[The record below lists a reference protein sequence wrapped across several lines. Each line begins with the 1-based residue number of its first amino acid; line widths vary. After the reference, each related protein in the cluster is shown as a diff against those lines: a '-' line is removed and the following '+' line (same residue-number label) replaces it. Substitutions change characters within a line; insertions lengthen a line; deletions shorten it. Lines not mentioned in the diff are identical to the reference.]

1 MPATPKPKPKTPSK
15 TVDQKR
21 KPDGTYPK
29 GTKLPGYAAQKG
41 KTPKVPATNKFS
53 PTRPVKPDT
62 RIAGKR
68 AN

>member
-1 MPATPKPKPKTPSK
+1 MAPTPKPKTPSK

-29 GTKLPGYAAQKG
+29 GTKVPGYAAQKG

-53 PTRPVKPDT
+53 PTRPAKTDT